1 MNQNEITEKIAAM
14 ETEQAESLKIKQAA
28 LQKMNE
34 ADAMIQRQQGYL
46 IALRELLQSSGDENG
61 AAATGMVELTWPI
74 AAVACAYIISQAFV
88 DAHGA

>member
-14 ETEQAESLKIKQAA
+14 DTEQAESLKIKQAA

-61 AAATGMVELTWPI
+61 E
-74 AAVACAYIISQAFV
+74 AVVLPEADEVIL
-88 DAHGA
+88 

>member
-61 AAATGMVELTWPI
+61 AA
-74 AAVACAYIISQAFV
+74 
-88 DAHGA
+88 DAIPEADEVIL

>member
-61 AAATGMVELTWPI
+61 EAVVLPETEEVE
-74 AAVACAYIISQAFV
+74 A
-88 DAHGA
+88 

>member
-61 AAATGMVELTWPI
+61 E
-74 AAVACAYIISQAFV
+74 AVVLPEADEVIL
-88 DAHGA
+88 

>member
-46 IALRELLQSSGDENG
+46 IALRELLQSSGDEYG
-61 AAATGMVELTWPI
+61 E
-74 AAVACAYIISQAFV
+74 AVVLPEADEVIL
-88 DAHGA
+88 

>member
-61 AAATGMVELTWPI
+61 AADALPETEEVE
-74 AAVACAYIISQAFV
+74 A
-88 DAHGA
+88 

>member
-61 AAATGMVELTWPI
+61 AAVVLPETEEVE
-74 AAVACAYIISQAFV
+74 A
-88 DAHGA
+88 

>member
-1 MNQNEITEKIAAM
+1 MNQNEIAEKIAVM

-61 AAATGMVELTWPI
+61 EAVVLPETEEVE
-74 AAVACAYIISQAFV
+74 A
-88 DAHGA
+88 